1 MNLRIPLVLVAVAAT
16 AGMVVSS
23 GLSTSSILPKPK
35 NYRFAAAYKG
45 TAVVKIQDN
54 TATISSVAGLGTATV
69 PVGRSKLT
77 GLGKGIGSD
86 PCGTFGGPGAIT
98 TPTGRLNFVIAPT
111 GGTACPD
118 QSGEAFS
125 VSGRATFKGG
135 TRKYLKAKGT
145 FKFTGAFTKSTGAF
159 TVKFLG
165 TLTA

>member
-1 MNLRIPLVLVAVAAT
+1 MINLRIPVVLVAVAVT
-16 AGMVVSS
+16 GGLVVSS
-23 GLSTSSILPKPK
+23 GLSSSGVLPKK
-35 NYRFAAAYKG
+35 YRFAATYKG
-45 TAVVKIQDN
+45 TAVVKIEDN
-54 TATISSVAGLGTATV
+54 TATISSVAGLGTATA
-69 PVGRSKLT
+69 PVGKSKLS
-77 GLGKGIGSD
+77 GLGKGAGSD

-98 TPTGRLNFVIAPT
+98 GPGGKLNFVIAPA

-118 QSGEAFS
+118 PSGENFS

-145 FKFTGAFTKSTGAF
+145 FKFSGTFTKSTGAF